1 MAKEKGL
8 GLLAVLSPKKP
19 AGGDSPASL
28 AAQGAL
34 QAVKDD
40 DAEAF
45 ADAVRTLIDAI
56 KAESVDD
63 EA

>member
-1 MAKEKGL
+1 MDDKKSGI
-8 GLLAVLSPKKP
+8 GLLLNLKPKSGDDGPVVL
-19 AGGDSPASL
+19 ASR
-28 AAQGAL
+28 GAL

-45 ADAVRTLIDAI
+45 ADAVRTLVDAI